1 MLNIGEHLMARR
13 KEGSATQ
20 RMSDIGSCCIYR
32 QLFVDSTAL
41 KKRKRFYNDACLN
54 ARRFFNE
61 VLSKRFQ
68 LSLDS
73 FVETSDSYAF
83 LCHVCDSQAC
93 KYVKYQ
99 DEIRKM
105 EEVVVENLSHLTK
118 LANTTDNTQ
127 GRRRSSIGAS
137 IVAKRVRMAS
147 ELQDNVMPTGVQL
160 TTGQSGENLP
170 SNSQHSRS
178 PDVSV
183 SGAFCSC
190 VGVVVWY

>member
-1 MLNIGEHLMARR
+1 MWL
-13 KEGSATQ
+13 
-20 RMSDIGSCCIYR
+20 
-32 QLFVDSTAL
+32 
-41 KKRKRFYNDACLN
+41 
-54 ARRFFNE
+54 
-61 VLSKRFQ
+61 
-68 LSLDS
+68 
-73 FVETSDSYAF
+73 
-83 LCHVCDSQAC
+83 
-93 KYVKYQ
+93 
-99 DEIRKM
+99 

-127 GRRRSSIGAS
+127 GRRRSSISAS

-190 VGVVVWY
+190 VGVVVW